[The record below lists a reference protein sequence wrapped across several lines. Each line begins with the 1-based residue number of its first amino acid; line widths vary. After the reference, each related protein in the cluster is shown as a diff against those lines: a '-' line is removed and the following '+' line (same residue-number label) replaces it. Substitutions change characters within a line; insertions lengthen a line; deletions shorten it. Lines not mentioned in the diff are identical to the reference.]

1 MFNHALYSLS
11 HFKLN
16 TFTLN
21 LAGPFTDYFGA
32 HFSPIIFLY
41 IPFYYIFGSYTLLVI
56 QIVAILL
63 GGIGIYKIAKHRNGG
78 NFIPLIAILHF
89 LGIWGIYSALSFDF
103 HDNVIGAMLV
113 PWLYYFYVS
122 ENRRWTLILFFLILF
137 SRENMSLWLC
147 FIFLGMLIQQRR
159 FDIRKLLK
167 FELPLMAFS
176 AFYFVL
182 IIGVVMPAIVNDKD
196 VTQLVRYTSFG
207 TSVSEIIINMISNPQ
222 KVFTLLFESDSSE
235 KILLGIKGE
244 LHFMVL
250 VSGGIALL
258 YRPQFLLMLV
268 PIYLQKMLTND
279 YVLWGINGH
288 YSIEFA
294 PIISIAMIESLNNI
308 KKVQWKYLAYLPV
321 LYLTFHYTE
330 GKLER
335 RNSLWYNRINSDFL
349 IPHHYRTE
357 LDIEGVHQML
367 ELVPK
372 EAALSTSTS
381 LAPHLANRDKIYHF
395 PTIEDA
401 EYIVLFKTHGDY
413 YPLSKE
419 EYEAK
424 IESFKKSE
432 KYQILHE
439 KHGVLIIKIL

>member
-1 MFNHALYSLS
+1 M
-11 HFKLN
+11 
-16 TFTLN
+16 
-21 LAGPFTDYFGA
+21 
-32 HFSPIIFLY
+32 
-41 IPFYYIFGSYTLLVI
+41 
-56 QIVAILL
+56 
-63 GGIGIYKIAKHRNGG
+63 
-78 NFIPLIAILHF
+78 
-89 LGIWGIYSALSFDF
+89 
-103 HDNVIGAMLV
+103 
-113 PWLYYFYVS
+113 
-122 ENRRWTLILFFLILF
+122 
-137 SRENMSLWLC
+137 
-147 FIFLGMLIQQRR
+147 
-159 FDIRKLLK
+159 
-167 FELPLMAFS
+167 
-176 AFYFVL
+176 
-182 IIGVVMPAIVNDKD
+182 NDKD

-235 KILLGIKGE
+235 KIMLGIKRE

-294 PIISIAMIESLNNI
+294 PIIGIAMVESLNSI
-308 KKVQWKYLAYLPV
+308 KKIRWKYLAYLPV

-330 GKLER
+330 VKLER
-335 RNSLWYNRINSDFL
+335 RNSIWYNRINSDFL

-357 LDIEGVHQML
+357 LDLEEVHKMLKLVPEGV
-367 ELVPK
+367 
-372 EAALSTSTS
+372 ALSTSTS
-381 LAPHLANRDKIYHF
+381 LAPRLANRDKIYHF
-395 PTIEDA
+395 PIIEDA
-401 EYIVLFKTHGDY
+401 EYIVLFKANGDY

-424 IESFKKSE
+424 IEGLKKSE
-432 KYQILHE
+432 KYQIQHE